1 MSVFFYE
8 PFYDF
13 ERLVDEAFLGGG
25 RGNRQVQARGVNSRS
40 VDGAVRAFR
49 PR

>member
-1 MSVFFYE
+1 MSSVFFYE

-13 ERLVDEAFLGGG
+13 ERIVDEVLSPRQKQGDQAQ
-25 RGNRQVQARGVNSRS
+25 RNSNRAVRS
-40 VDGAVRAFR
+40 VK